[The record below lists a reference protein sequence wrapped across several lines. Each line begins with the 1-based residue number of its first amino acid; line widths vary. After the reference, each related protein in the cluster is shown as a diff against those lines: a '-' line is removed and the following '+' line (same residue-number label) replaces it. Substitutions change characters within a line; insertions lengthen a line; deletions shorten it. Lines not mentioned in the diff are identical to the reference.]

1 MLQERQNVDWAALGL
16 GSSEVA
22 HRRAKQRSFP
32 RSGHSIHPSRFLAM
46 TKLQYRG
53 ASYSNDNREQT
64 SNQVVDHSYRGQHY
78 SAPLRHEAAPVDTQ
92 VELQYRGHVYQHRQ
106 AEAANQVENA

>member
-1 MLQERQNVDWAALGL
+1 
-16 GSSEVA
+16 
-22 HRRAKQRSFP
+22 
-32 RSGHSIHPSRFLAM
+32 M

-53 ASYSNDNREQT
+53 VSYSNDNREQV
-64 SNQVVDHSYRGQHY
+64 SNQAVDHSYRGQHY
-78 SAPLRHEAAPVDTQ
+78 SAPLRHEAAPVYTQ